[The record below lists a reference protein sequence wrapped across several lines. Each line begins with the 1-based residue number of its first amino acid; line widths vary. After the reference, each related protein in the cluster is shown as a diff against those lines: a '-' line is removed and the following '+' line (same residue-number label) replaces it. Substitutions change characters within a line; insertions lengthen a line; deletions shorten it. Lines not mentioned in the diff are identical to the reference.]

1 MISIASIVINDGQI
15 FGPLFD
21 KAVNELLRN
30 PSRAEATNQY
40 GGSVLDS
47 CQSFLYSLHCFINHA
62 LESYDEIATTERL
75 TAAWCRSVKIRIDR
89 KSTRLISSHVAI
101 SYAVFCL
108 KKKKIKRDDRE

>member
-62 LESYDEIATTERL
+62 LESYDAFARTECLMAVWFRRL
-75 TAAWCRSVKIRIDR
+75 KIMLPLANIQMNPV
-89 KSTRLISSHVAI
+89 VA
-101 SYAVFCL
+101 
-108 KKKKIKRDDRE
+108 